1 MVLCEVLQGVDR
13 WERQV
18 NREEMT
24 EDLAPLRNAITRELY
39 AQYTLR
45 SNKITFVDLPE
56 IAYAV
61 AANLQYEFRIERLPE
76 VYLDL
81 ADPEIS

>member
-13 WERQV
+13 WQRQV

-45 SNKITFVDLPE
+45 CDKIAFVDLPE

-61 AANLQYEFRIERLPE
+61 AASLQHEFRIQRLPD

-81 ADPEIS
+81 ADPEIV